1 MLSAAC
7 YFYAMAAILG
17 VKSIVK
23 GIHKD
28 SMQGDIKFIYA
39 LERIGCVITDKPEGL
54 EVNGT
59 SAVGYEG
66 IDIDMSDFSDR
77 RLQWLLWQLLERL
90 RQESEIL
97 VI

>member
-1 MLSAAC
+1 
-7 YFYAMAAILG
+7 MAAILG

-54 EVNGT
+54 EVDGT

-66 IDIDMSDFSDR
+66 IDIDMSEFFRPGAYNGCCGSFWKD
-77 RLQWLLWQLLERL
+77 
-90 RQESEIL
+90 
-97 VI
+97 